1 MDLSFS
7 KTTLSNHLYPSDFF
21 DYPDLK
27 DNEKK
32 DQLITESLKEILSES
47 YFDGQLSVIKR
58 NGKKAYSVRD
68 IGKKLVL
75 RRLSNVYRITY
86 GIKVKPRNQIVRE
99 IKDMLR
105 EASGYRLYR
114 FDIKHFFESCD
125 LSDLQNDMEI
135 KVPGVSSVIFK
146 NLINSYNKMGGVGLP
161 RGIETSPILS
171 EIILREFDESINFN
185 EDTYYYCRYVDD
197 IVILTTGLED
207 EVEFENA
214 LSGMLPNGLEFN
226 QTNDKYRVIDAGCQ
240 KDKGNNFEFSFI
252 GYKFKVDLDNKRKRS
267 VSVDISNNTEKKI
280 KTKLSIALLDF
291 SRNKDERL
299 LEDRI
304 KFLTTNRKI
313 KNRKSGD
320 NIQSG
325 IYYDY
330 PMIDYPS
337 KSLVS
342 LDRFLKFN
350 TTNFKSRISK
360 KVGFTLSTTFSN
372 RIQRYSFLRGH
383 KFRIFT
389 NFSPERIGRICRK
402 WL

>member
-7 KTTLSNHLYPSDFF
+7 KATLSNHLYPSDFF

-27 DNEKK
+27 DTEKK
-32 DQLITESLKEILSES
+32 DLLITDSLKEILSES
-47 YFDGQLSVIKR
+47 YFDGQISVIKR

-114 FDIKHFFESCD
+114 LDIKHFFESCD
-125 LSDLQNDMEI
+125 LCDLQRDMET
-135 KVPGVSSVIFK
+135 KVPGVSSVIFR
-146 NLINSYNKMGGVGLP
+146 NLINSYNKIGGSGLP

-171 EIILREFDESINFN
+171 EIILRNFDESINFN
-185 EDTYYYCRYVDD
+185 EDVYYYCRYVDD

-207 EVEFENA
+207 KFEFESN
-214 LSGMLPNGLEFN
+214 LSGMLPDGLEFN
-226 QTNDKYRVIDAGCQ
+226 KSPDKYRVIDASSN
-240 KDKGNNFEFSFI
+240 KDSGIDFEFSFI

-267 VSVDISNNTEKKI
+267 VSVDISSNTEKKI

-313 KNRKSGD
+313 KNRRSGE

-330 PMIDYPS
+330 PMVDYPS

-342 LDRFLKFN
+342 LDSFLRFS
-350 TTNFKSRISK
+350 TAGFKNRISK
-360 KVGFTLSTTFSN
+360 KVGFYLSFSFSN
-372 RIQRYSFLRGH
+372 RIQGYSFLRGH
-383 KFRIFT
+383 KLRIFT
-389 NFSPERIGRICRK
+389 KFSPERIGRICRK